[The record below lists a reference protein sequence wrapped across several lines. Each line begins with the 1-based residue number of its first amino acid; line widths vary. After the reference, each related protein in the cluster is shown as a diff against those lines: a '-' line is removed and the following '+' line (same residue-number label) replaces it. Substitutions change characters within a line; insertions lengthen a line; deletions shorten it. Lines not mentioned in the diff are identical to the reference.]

1 MQTQAITVESQLPGL
16 RVIGV
21 REDAWAIEVVAQYEA
36 GEVPCPHCGRLTSEA
51 HQWRQQRKQDADLWD
66 KPVYVLLWKRRFRCR
81 PCGRVFTEDDPICGR
96 RRRTTCRLRQR
107 MAAQAEETT
116 VRTVARWH
124 RVSEGLVQRS
134 WLEAH
139 MTPAAPPTPHVL
151 IGLDGFC
158 VRRPG
163 AMWTGLW
170 DLQTR
175 NPIAVIAGER
185 KVDVQRMLERHVDR
199 GTVQAVCIDLSEAE
213 RQAIQMVLPDAAIV
227 ADKFHV
233 VALAGRALHEVHGET
248 RRRGNI
254 AWLLQ
259 RGVER
264 LHRTEKQRLAHAL
277 QEDTRL
283 ATAWALKEELRSV
296 YRATTEA
303 AAARALAAW
312 IQNAAASEL
321 APFARTARTLT
332 RWRHEVTNYWRF
344 PITNALVE
352 GKHNRVKALKRRAF
366 GYRNTRTFQYR
377 ILNLI
382 HTD

>member
-1 MQTQAITVESQLPGL
+1 MQTQAITVELQLPGL

-21 REDAWAIEVVAQYEA
+21 REDAWAIEVVTEYETEEGA
-36 GEVPCPHCGRLTSEA
+36 CPRCGRTTRQV
-51 HQWRQQRKQDADLWD
+51 HQWRQQRKQDAALWE
-66 KPVYVLLWKRRFRCR
+66 KMVYLLLWKRRFRCGTCR
-81 PCGRVFTEDDPICGR
+81 KVFTEDDPVCGR

-107 MAAQAEETT
+107 MAVQAEETT
-116 VRTVARWH
+116 VRTVAQWH

-139 MTPAAPPTPHVL
+139 MTPAVPPTPHV
-151 IGLDGFC
+151 IVGLDGFC

-199 GTVQAVCIDLSEAE
+199 STVKAVCIDLSEAE

-227 ADKFHV
+227 TDKFHV
-233 VALAGRALHEVHGET
+233 VALAGRALQEVHGET
-248 RRRGNI
+248 RRRGNT

-259 RGVER
+259 RGAER
-264 LHRTEKQRLAHAL
+264 LHLTEKQRLAHAL
-277 QEDTRL
+277 QDDPRL
-283 ATAWALKEELRSV
+283 ATAWALKEELRAV

-303 AAARALAAW
+303 AAARALTAW
-312 IQNAAASEL
+312 IHDAVASEL

-332 RWRHEVTNYWRF
+332 RWRCEVLNYWRF

-352 GKHNRVKALKRRAF
+352 GKHNRVKVLKRRAF

-382 HTD
+382 HTH